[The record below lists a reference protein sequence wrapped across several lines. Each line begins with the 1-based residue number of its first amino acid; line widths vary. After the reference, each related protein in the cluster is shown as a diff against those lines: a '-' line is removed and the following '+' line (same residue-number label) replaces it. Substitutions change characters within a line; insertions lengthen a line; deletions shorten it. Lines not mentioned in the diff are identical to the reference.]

1 MNSVKQAKVVKKEFD
16 FFGFLV
22 TANEYKTADST
33 DLVNDRS
40 LK

>member
-1 MNSVKQAKVVKKEFD
+1 MILWIKQKLLRKNLI